1 MSIPTQPGKTKA
13 AAKGEIHSALP
24 DGVLPDRANHAP
36 PARAAAIPARDTVFH
51 PPTPKQPKGTR
62 KLMRQTELVDRVKA
76 YDPEADE
83 ALLNKAYV
91 YAMTAHGKQFR
102 ASGDPYF
109 THPLEVAAILTE
121 LKLDVPT
128 IVTALLHDTVEDTY
142 VTIEDVKKNF
152 GDEIANLVDG
162 VTKLSQLELFSERT
176 KQAENFRKLML
187 AMSNDIRVLLVK
199 LADRLHNMR
208 TLHHIE
214 KLEKRARIAQETLDI
229 YAPLAGRIGMQNMRE
244 ELEDLAFAQL
254 NPEARNSIVTRLAR
268 LNDSSGDRIGRIAD
282 ALKRKLAEHG
292 IEAWVY
298 GRAKRPYSI
307 WRKLQNKQLNFEQLS
322 DIFGFRL
329 IVQNNEDCYRALGV
343 LHQTWRMIPDRFKD
357 FISNP
362 KTNGYRSIHTTVIGP
377 ELQRVEVQI
386 RTQEMHEIAER
397 GVAAHWRY
405 REHVEGDATE
415 NALAWLKDMVDLLE
429 RGDSAEEFLEHSRLN
444 MYQDQ
449 VFCFTPKGDLI
460 SLPRGATPIDFAYQ
474 VHTDL
479 GSQTVGAKVNGVH
492 VPLHTPLKNG
502 DQVEIIRQK
511 GSTPSPLWEQ
521 FVVTG
526 RARAEIKRFL
536 KHAQYDEHVNF
547 GAKILGKTFADE
559 GQDLT
564 AKAVEEVAKKLRLP
578 KPDDVYAEVGRG
590 ALRAQDVLEA
600 VFPELKNDPA
610 RRKHTYDSKGHRP
623 ISIRGMTE
631 GISYKLGQCCHP
643 LPGDRIVGLVSPGEG
658 VVVHTIDCAEL
669 EKAQEA
675 MHDWLD
681 VSWGDQAAQIALSLA
696 RVAVRVKNVPG
707 SLGAVMTVIGNN
719 GGNIFNM
726 KVTDRNALYFE
737 FQVDIEVRDVAHL
750 QNILGALRVNAV
762 VESVDRV
769 RQGEEQAA

>member
-1 MSIPTQPGKTKA
+1 MSVPTRPSKIQA
-13 AAKGEIHSALP
+13 EAQGEIHSPLEVEHEQSS
-24 DGVLPDRANHAP
+24 GGRGMV
-36 PARAAAIPARDTVFH
+36 AAALNLLSSAIPKSK
-51 PPTPKQPKGTR
+51 PPR
-62 KLMRQTELVDRVKA
+62 KLMRQTELVERIRS
-76 YDPEADE
+76 YDPDADE
-83 ALLNKAYV
+83 GLLNKAYV
-91 YAMTAHGKQFR
+91 YAMQAHGKQFR

-109 THPLEVAAILTE
+109 AHPLEVAAILTD
-121 LKLDVPT
+121 LKMDVPT

-142 VTIEDVKKNF
+142 VTIDNVKENF
-152 GDEIANLVDG
+152 GDEISNLVDG

-208 TLHHIE
+208 TLHHIP
-214 KLEKRARIAQETLDI
+214 KFEKRHRIAQETLDI

-244 ELEDLAFAQL
+244 ELEDLAFGEL

-282 ALKRKLAEHG
+282 QIKRKLAEHG

-298 GRAKRPYSI
+298 GRAKRAYSI

-322 DIFGFRL
+322 DIFGFRV
-329 IVQNNEDCYRALGV
+329 IVKTPEDCYRALGV
-343 LHQTWRMIPDRFKD
+343 LHQSWRMIPDRFKD

-362 KTNGYRSIHTTVIGP
+362 KTNGYQSIHTTVIGP
-377 ELQRVEVQI
+377 EQQRVEVQI
-386 RTQEMHEIAER
+386 RTQAMHDIAER

-405 REHVEGDATE
+405 REHVVGEATDA
-415 NALAWLKDMVDLLE
+415 ALAWLRDMVELLE
-429 RGDSAEEFLEHSRLN
+429 RGDSAEEFLEHSQLN

-460 SLPRGATPIDFAYQ
+460 SLPRGATPTDFAYQ

-479 GSQTVGAKVNGVH
+479 GNQTVGAKVNGAH
-492 VPLHTPLKNG
+492 VPLHTPLRNG

-511 GSTPSPLWEQ
+511 GSSPSPLWEQ

-526 RARAEIKRFL
+526 RARSEIRRYL
-536 KHAQYDEHVNF
+536 KHAQRDEHVKF
-547 GAKILGKTFADE
+547 GRKILEKTFTDE
-559 GQDLT
+559 NQELT
-564 AKAVEEVAKKLRLP
+564 EKAIEEVSRKLRLA
-578 KPDDVYAEVGRG
+578 KAEDVFAEVGRG
-590 ALRAQDVLEA
+590 ALRANEVVEA
-600 VFPELKNDPA
+600 VFPELKNDLA
-610 RRKHTYDSKGHRP
+610 RHKHTYSRNDQKK
-623 ISIRGMTE
+623 ISIQGLTE

-643 LPGDRIVGLVSPGEG
+643 LPGDRIVGVMTPGEG
-658 VVVHTIDCAEL
+658 VVIHTIDCAEL
-669 EKAQEA
+669 EKAQVQME
-675 MHDWLD
+675 DWLD
-681 VSWGDQAAQIALSLA
+681 VRWGMDAADVGPSLA
-696 RVAVRVKNVPG
+696 RVVVRVKNVPG

-769 RQGEEQAA
+769 RGPEAPAGADVQ

>member
-1 MSIPTQPGKTKA
+1 MTVPTRH
-13 AAKGEIHSALP
+13 GEIQVAASGEIRSA
-24 DGVLPDRANHAP
+24 AP
-36 PARAAAIPARDTVFH
+36 PSETVPEARRGPPPASATVFH
-51 PPTPKQPKGTR
+51 PPTPKYRGKR

-76 YDPEADE
+76 YDPAADE
-83 ALLNKAYV
+83 TLLNKAYV

-128 IVTALLHDTVEDTY
+128 IATALLHDTVEDTY

-152 GDEIANLVDG
+152 GGEIANLVDG
-162 VTKLSQLELFSERT
+162 VTKLSQLELFSEST

-208 TLHHIE
+208 TLHHID
-214 KLEKRARIAQETLDI
+214 KAEKRHRIAQETIDI

-244 ELEDLAFAQL
+244 ELEDLAFAEL
-254 NPEARNSIVTRLAR
+254 NPDARNSIVTRLAR
-268 LNDSSGDRIGRIAD
+268 VGDASGDRIGRIAD
-282 ALKRKLAEHG
+282 QLKRRLAENG
-292 IEAWVY
+292 IDAWVY

-322 DIFGFRL
+322 DILGFRV
-329 IVQNNEDCYRALGV
+329 IVASPADCYRALGI
-343 LHQTWRMIPDRFKD
+343 LHQNWRMIPDRFKD

-377 ELQRVEVQI
+377 EQQRVEVQI
-386 RTQEMHEIAER
+386 RTNEMHEIAER

-405 REHVEGDATE
+405 REHVDGDPADA
-415 NALAWLKDMVDLLE
+415 ALAWLRDMVDLLE

-460 SLPRGATPIDFAYQ
+460 SLPRGATPIDFAYI

-479 GSQTVGAKVNGVH
+479 GNQTVGAKVNGAH

-511 GSTPSPLWEQ
+511 GSAPSPLWEQ

-526 RARAEIKRFL
+526 RARAEIKRYL
-536 KHAQYDEHVNF
+536 KHAQHDEYVAF
-547 GAKILGKTFADE
+547 GRQILQKEFSDHKQE
-559 GQDLT
+559 LT
-564 AKAVEEVAKKLRLP
+564 EKAIQEVAKKLRHGRP
-578 KPDDVYAEVGRG
+578 EDVYADVGRA
-590 ALRAQDVLEA
+590 ALRANDVLFA
-600 VFPELKNDPA
+600 VFPELRKSEHAKPA
-610 RRKHTYDSKGHRP
+610 PRRDGKA
-623 ISIRGMTE
+623 ISIKGLTE
-631 GISYKLGQCCHP
+631 GISYRLGQCCHP
-643 LPGDRIVGLVSPGEG
+643 LPGDRIVGVRKPGEG
-658 VVVHTIDCAEL
+658 VVIHTIDCSEL
-669 EKAQEA
+669 EKAQMA
-675 MHDWLD
+675 DWLD
-681 VSWGDQAAQIALSLA
+681 VQWGQQAAEIGLSLA

-707 SLGAVMTVIGNN
+707 ALGGVMTVIGNN

-726 KVTDRNALYFE
+726 KVTDRNSLFFE

-769 RQGEEQAA
+769 REGEEMAA

>member
-1 MSIPTQPGKTKA
+1 MSTPTRPGDTTA
-13 AAKGEIHSALP
+13 GAQGLIHPAVPVSE
-24 DGVLPDRANHAP
+24 RASIQAEKP
-36 PARAAAIPARDTVFH
+36 PSEK
-51 PPTPKQPKGTR
+51 PKIGR

-76 YDPEADE
+76 YDPDADE

-91 YAMTAHGKQFR
+91 YAMRAHGKQFR

-109 THPLEVAAILTE
+109 THPLEVAGILTE

-128 IVTALLHDTVEDTY
+128 IATALLHDTVEDTY

-187 AMSNDIRVLLVK
+187 AMSNDIRVLLIK

-208 TLHHIE
+208 TLNFIE
-214 KLEKRARIAQETLDI
+214 KPDKRRRIAQETLDI

-244 ELEDLAFAQL
+244 ELEDLAFAEL
-254 NPEARNSIVTRLAR
+254 DPEARNSILTRLAR
-268 LNDSSGDRIGRIAD
+268 MQDTSGDRIGRIAD
-282 ALKRKLAEHG
+282 AIKKKLAEAG
-292 IEAWVY
+292 IDAWVY

-307 WRKLQNKQLNFEQLS
+307 WRKLKDKQLNFEQLS
-322 DIFGFRL
+322 DILGFRV
-329 IVQNNEDCYRALGV
+329 IVKTPEDCYRALGV
-343 LHQTWRMIPDRFKD
+343 LHQTWRVIPDRFKD

-386 RTQEMHEIAER
+386 RTSEMHDIAER

-405 REHVEGDATE
+405 REHIEGDATDA
-415 NALAWLKDMVDLLE
+415 ALAWLRDMVDLLE

-460 SLPRGATPIDFAYQ
+460 SLPRGATPIDFAYM

-479 GSQTVGAKVNGVH
+479 GNQTVGAKVNASH
-492 VPLHTPLKNG
+492 VPLHTPLRNG

-536 KHAQYDEHVNF
+536 KHAQHDEHVKF
-547 GAKILGKTFADE
+547 GRQILEKEFADH
-559 GQDLT
+559 GQELT
-564 AKAVEEVAKKLRLP
+564 EKAISAVARKLRQS
-578 KPDDVYAEVGRG
+578 KPEEVYAEVGRG
-590 ALRAQDVLEA
+590 ALRANDVLVS
-600 VFPELKNDPA
+600 VFPELKPDS
-610 RRKHTYDSKGHRP
+610 RRKPSPRKDGSV
-623 ISIRGMTE
+623 ISIEGLTE
-631 GISYKLGQCCHP
+631 GISYRLGQCCHP
-643 LPGDRIVGLVSPGEG
+643 LPGDRIVGVRKTGEG
-658 VVVHTIDCAEL
+658 VVIHTIDCAEL
-669 EKAQEA
+669 ETAQME
-675 MHDWLD
+675 DWLD
-681 VSWGDQAAQIALSLA
+681 VAWGKHAAQIGPSLA
-696 RVAVRVKNVPG
+696 RVGVRVKNVPG
-707 SLGAVMTVIGNN
+707 ALGAVMTVIGGN

-726 KVTDRNALYFE
+726 KVTARNPLFFE
-737 FQVDIEVRDVAHL
+737 FHVDIEVRDVAHL

-769 RQGEEQAA
+769 RGPEGA